1 MQFTQTNISANNSA
15 WRPLSRLVSVLH
27 TASNPGKGGRHCD
40 RQRSCVPRGRP
51 RAVVPLFVRRTRT
64 RYMDIDFLAA
74 NLEGNAVCATGQGC
88 PLEHLAPCRE
98 GGPGSRE
105 AKQSQT
111 ARIQRGNKGIT
122 HPEVAYAVYCS
133 RKHVVRSA
141 LSQRATEGKSAPQ
154 HEKETWPRGIRTPN
168 CKVCARLLEW
178 FLPESQLS
186 TAVRSRGEIS
196 TLLKPPF
203 NGRKR
208 VLL

>member
-1 MQFTQTNISANNSA
+1 MCYWAGLSVGAS
-15 WRPLSRLVSVLH
+15 RP
-27 TASNPGKGGRHCD
+27 
-40 RQRSCVPRGRP
+40 VPRG
-51 RAVVPLFVRRTRT
+51 
-64 RYMDIDFLAA
+64 
-74 NLEGNAVCATGQGC
+74 
-88 PLEHLAPCRE
+88 

-122 HPEVAYAVYCS
+122 RPEVAYAVYFS

-178 FLPESQLS
+178 YLPESQLS

-196 TLLKPPF
+196 TLWKPSF

-208 VLL
+208 VLLWPFFTESLDLSRSIER

>member
-1 MQFTQTNISANNSA
+1 M
-15 WRPLSRLVSVLH
+15 
-27 TASNPGKGGRHCD
+27 TASAPACPGGVPELWCRCLFAEHEPGTCTSTSLPRTWREMPFVLLGRAV
-40 RQRSCVPRGRP
+40 RWSISP
-51 RAVVPLFVRRTRT
+51 RAAR
-64 RYMDIDFLAA
+64 
-74 NLEGNAVCATGQGC
+74 
-88 PLEHLAPCRE
+88 

-122 HPEVAYAVYCS
+122 HPEVAYAVYFS

-154 HEKETWPRGIRTPN
+154 HEKETWPRGIQTPN

-178 FLPESQLS
+178 YLPESQLS

-196 TLLKPPF
+196 TLWKPSF